1 MISISLAT
9 FFFSFQ
15 NISAKNF
22 FNLNKIQIGF
32 SRNVNTWCLLNSV
45 FSNIVWILSPKNCNW
60 NFSRNDKNVWC
71 FLFQLSWALSFNF
84 PPIRIC
90 ICIIFKPQFNSNFWG
105 QLHSSMIHRQLTQ
118 ITQIQITHKQNSN
131 FWREKEESVY
141 NISTVTRLSAVW
153 RSGRGSALHSRSPG
167 FNPQPIPLWKVLDQT
182 DNLTIRE
189 SSMCHRPNVSSWQFL
204 SLANRSAICG

>member
-1 MISISLAT
+1 MTFCPLHLLYLQMEFRANSFCILFKWYQYHWQL

-15 NISAKNF
+15 NILAKNF

-45 FSNIVWILSPKNCNW
+45 FSNIVWILSAKNFNW
-60 NFSRNDKNVWC
+60 KFSRNDKNVWC
-71 FLFQLSWALSFNF
+71 SLFQLLWALSFHF

-131 FWREKEESVY
+131 F
-141 NISTVTRLSAVW
+141 
-153 RSGRGSALHSRSPG
+153 
-167 FNPQPIPLWKVLDQT
+167 
-182 DNLTIRE
+182 
-189 SSMCHRPNVSSWQFL
+189 
-204 SLANRSAICG
+204 